1 LRLKDSFWIFFIILL
16 CIHAILVLQIDF
28 FPFAD
33 VPSHLA
39 EGVIY
44 KYYNQASNL
53 FNQYYTLNYKFYPNT
68 FHLFFFALPIFPDVE
83 VANKVLHLFLVV
95 TLPILV
101 LLIIKELNGNRW
113 FAIISFILVYNYN
126 LTFGF
131 TGNAIANN
139 VVLLILLLWLR
150 AVSNQSR
157 YVRNM
162 VFISL
167 LLLVVYF
174 SHAMVALF
182 CMMMVG
188 SFLLYR
194 YRTNFKGLVLNS
206 FVLVPLGLL
215 VVYWWF
221 VLQKSAENSAGF
233 TTEETSTGAFMK
245 EYYKHEYL
253 QTFLI
258 RAKFMVADNA
268 QLFNGPLG
276 KIVALLLAF
285 IILVPFIIIAY
296 KYFFNRNNAQ
306 QQGLFPAIDEKMV
319 YVFIL
324 LLVSCFC
331 YFLLPQRIPGQ
342 EPLYE
347 RFSTIL
353 LFALIFIA
361 CKAPQVDNRIFAYA
375 AILVA
380 FAHLVLWG
388 QYFYQFDQE
397 NKGFAEVLPKDNTKK
412 LSYMNYDPYYRGRMI
427 YDHFQNYFIVRDK
440 GISTTRIIDYRF
452 GMIRRKASG
461 GLPYQAYMYYNES
474 PREMIAK
481 SDYLLVRGDIA
492 ARDQKILDSLNTFR
506 KVKDVNKWHLLQ
518 RVSKQ

>member
-1 LRLKDSFWIFFIILL
+1 MEI
-16 CIHAILVLQIDF
+16 
-28 FPFAD
+28 
-33 VPSHLA
+33 
-39 EGVIY
+39 
-44 KYYNQASNL
+44 
-53 FNQYYTLNYKFYPNT
+53 
-68 FHLFFFALPIFPDVE
+68 
-83 VANKVLHLFLVV
+83 ANKVLHLVLVV
-95 TLPILV
+95 TLPVLV
-101 LLIIKELNGNRW
+101 LLVIKELNGNKW
-113 FAIISFILVYNYN
+113 FAIIAFILVYNYN

-139 VVLLILLLWLR
+139 VVLLILWLWLR
-150 AVSNQSR
+150 AIDKKST
-157 YVRNM
+157 YIMNM

-194 YRTNFKGLVLNS
+194 YRANFKALVLNS
-206 FVLVPLGLL
+206 FTLVPLGLL
-215 VVYWWF
+215 IVYWWF

-245 EYYKHEYL
+245 EYYKHEFL
-253 QTFLI
+253 QIFLI
-258 RAKFMVADNA
+258 RAKFIVADNA
-268 QLFNGPLG
+268 QLFSGPLG

-285 IILVPFIIIAY
+285 IILVPFIILAY
-296 KYFFNRNNAQ
+296 KYFSNKDAVQRQ
-306 QQGLFPAIDEKMV
+306 SLYPTIDEKLI
-319 YVFIL
+319 YIFIL
-324 LLVSCFC
+324 LGVSCFC

-361 CKAPQVDNRIFAYA
+361 CKAPQVDNRLFAYA
-375 AILVA
+375 TTFVA

-397 NKGFAEVLPKDNTKK
+397 NKGFPEVLPTDNTKT
-412 LSYMNYDPYYRGRMI
+412 LSYMNYDSYYRGRMI
-427 YDHFQNYFIVRDK
+427 YDHFQNYFIVKNK

-461 GLPYQAYMYYNES
+461 GLPYQGYMYYNES
-474 PREMIAK
+474 PRKLMEK
-481 SDYLLVRGDIA
+481 SDYLLIRGDIA
-492 ARDQKILDSLNTFR
+492 ARDQKLLDSLNTFK
-506 KVKDVNKWHLLQ
+506 KVKDVNDWHLLQ
-518 RVSKQ
+518 KVSRP